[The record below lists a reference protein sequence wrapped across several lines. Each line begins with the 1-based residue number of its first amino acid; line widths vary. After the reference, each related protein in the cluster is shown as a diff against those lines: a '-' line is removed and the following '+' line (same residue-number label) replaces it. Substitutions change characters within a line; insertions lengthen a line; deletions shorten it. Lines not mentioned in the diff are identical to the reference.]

1 MAAVK
6 VSVSRAPGTK
16 CARCYRV
23 LPEVG
28 LVPEHPTACLRCA
41 AVVTGEHYDVHAL
54 AAARFDKL
62 FVAARAS
69 GADIASAVRQAG
81 AANTGRQA

>member
-6 VSVSRAPGTK
+6 VAVSRAPGAK

-28 LVPEHPTACLRCA
+28 LVPEHPTACLRCVE
-41 AVVTGEHYDVHAL
+41 VVTGEQHDVHAL
-54 AAARFDKL
+54 AAARFDRL
-62 FVAARAS
+62 YAAARAA
-69 GADIASAVRQAG
+69 GAGATDAVRLAG
-81 AANTGRQA
+81 AANTGRPA